1 MRSRSSSSSV
11 LLCAWAVNEPSIS
24 RGAPARAT
32 ARTSGWGAERVVV
45 VILKNL
51 ASELVSVFIV
61 KSPGLVQT
69 LPQQF
74 RTAECWVICISLCST
89 IFHDTNIDEEF

>member
-1 MRSRSSSSSV
+1 
-11 LLCAWAVNEPSIS
+11 
-24 RGAPARAT
+24 
-32 ARTSGWGAERVVV
+32 TSGWVAKRVVV

-74 RTAECWVICISLCST
+74 RTAEW
-89 IFHDTNIDEEF
+89 